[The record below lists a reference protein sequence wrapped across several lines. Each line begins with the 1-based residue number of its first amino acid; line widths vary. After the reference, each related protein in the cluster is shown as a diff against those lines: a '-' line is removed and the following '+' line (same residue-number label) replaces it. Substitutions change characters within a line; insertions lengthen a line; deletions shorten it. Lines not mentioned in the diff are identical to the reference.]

1 MDGIKSNSVNG
12 TVGKSNK
19 MLNSAVKY
27 RQNLPAFM
35 TLCEQN
41 YFRIMRLMPKDE
53 SVGKT
58 VDILVANF
66 CYQLEITASAK
77 FTTEVSFRQTQGDI
91 MGFVSPKLMVRVYHD
106 ARVAEVFCLNYP
118 NRVKPSYHYPNP
130 QMRHKD
136 EKYQINAFLF
146 DWLDFCISHG
156 RSRLHWDVNN
166 GLV

>member
-1 MDGIKSNSVNG
+1 
-12 TVGKSNK
+12 
-19 MLNSAVKY
+19 MLNSSLRY

-53 SVGKT
+53 VIGTTKQIAVGS
-58 VDILVANF
+58 F
-66 CYQLEITASAK
+66 CYQLEIKTSSR
-77 FTTEVSFRQTQGDI
+77 FTTEVCFKQTQGDV
-91 MGFVSPKLMVRVYHD
+91 MGFVSPQLMVRIYHD
-106 ARVAEVFCLNYP
+106 ARVAEVFCLDYV
-118 NRVKPSYHYPNP
+118 NRVRPSYHYPNP
-130 QMRHKD
+130 HMRHKD

-156 RSRLHWDVNN
+156 RSTMHWDVNN